1 MIGSLAEPATSRRN
15 VAFSRA
21 ERHPGAFTL
30 LGRRMRTRMLPRVA
44 RCRRNVRLRR
54 VKRRCR
60 AERQWQ
66 LLRSESY
73 FRRVTRLAG
82 CVRPRTGTH
91 NFFSGSISFSLSL
104 FLSPPPRLSLSL
116 PPPSRPFPSFSLARS
131 LALTVL
137 FPFPSFFFH
146 FRGYFLLF
154 SFLPT
159 YLHSAVLSFRRLI
172 LRAAERALPSPRSNF
187 ERLRVALPCARA
199 SERAVYED
207 QDAPLVG
214 LLYVFSIVGEE
225 RRRRRRWCRRLGE

>member
-104 FLSPPPRLSLSL
+104 FVSPSSALSLSHSS
-116 PPPSRPFPSFSLARS
+116 PSLSPFPSFSLFLSRLFACPHGPLSFS
-131 LALTVL
+131 LFF
-137 FPFPSFFFH
+137 FPFSRVLPPL
-146 FRGYFLLF
+146 FLF
-154 SFLPT
+154 TYLPT
-159 YLHSAVLSFRRLI
+159 YTQPSFLFVGLFCAPQSALSLHLDLI
-172 LRAAERALPSPRSNF
+172 LND
-187 ERLRVALPCARA
+187 CA
-199 SERAVYED
+199 
-207 QDAPLVG
+207 
-214 LLYVFSIVGEE
+214 
-225 RRRRRRWCRRLGE
+225 